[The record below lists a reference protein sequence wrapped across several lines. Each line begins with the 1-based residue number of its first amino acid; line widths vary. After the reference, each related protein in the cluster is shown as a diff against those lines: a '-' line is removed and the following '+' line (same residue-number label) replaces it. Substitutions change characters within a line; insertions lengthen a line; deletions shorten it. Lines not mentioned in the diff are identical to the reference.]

1 VLSPGKAW
9 RRVTVDCGSYQSC
22 TDDLAEGALTEPIA
36 LEHLV
41 VKTRSDAVT
50 GMANWMLSLQ
60 LLALFGVANGT
71 PILATKLL
79 QDRFGLPLDCGLNL
93 PDGEPLF
100 GASKTFRGIILS
112 VLCTSGAAVLL
123 HVDWSTGA
131 TIATMSMLGDLFSS
145 FIKRRRHLQ
154 PHAQVFG
161 LDQIPEALLPLLVV
175 KAQFNLTAPHIAGLV
190 LAFVVLE
197 VVLSRILFRLKIR
210 DHPY

>member
-1 VLSPGKAW
+1 MGSGQRTSCAELNEICFLSLIVEVPF
-9 RRVTVDCGSYQSC
+9 
-22 TDDLAEGALTEPIA
+22 DL
-36 LEHLV
+36 
-41 VKTRSDAVT
+41 VT
-50 GMANWMLSLQ
+50 GMADWMLCLQ
-60 LLALFGVANGT
+60 LLVLLGVANGT

-100 GASKTFRGIILS
+100 GASKTFRGVILS

-131 TIATMSMLGDLFSS
+131 TIAAMSMLGDLFSS
-145 FIKRRRHLQ
+145 SIKRRLHLQ

-190 LAFVVLE
+190 LAFIVLE

-210 DHPY
+210 DRPY